1 MQNFNPIHL
10 NDAFPWDENSFFY
23 NFKGYGKSLGE
34 TGSAF
39 CCMCLLCLP
48 PRTRKNP
55 QLHLPCYHM
64 YSHPGNLFWDVVS
77 SLSVLS
83 EPYWT
88 LLIWCA
94 ESLGT
99 SQILVRKEWTC
110 QIASW
115 TFTTSILQLIL
126 SSLWMIPL
134 YHGCLKT
141 ELFTSQG
148 GSYKDRF
155 LVFSGLEGEGP
166 TNAAFTR
173 TMRQNF
179 FKAVKAFNMLI
190 CH

>member
-1 MQNFNPIHL
+1 MVSLLEIHAL
-10 NDAFPWDENSFFY
+10 PCIAGACFAFF
-23 NFKGYGKSLGE
+23 LGW
-34 TGSAF
+34 
-39 CCMCLLCLP
+39 
-48 PRTRKNP
+48 KNP
-55 QLHLPCYHM
+55 QSHLPCYM
-64 YSHPGNLFWDVVS
+64 YPQPGNILLDVVS
-77 SLSVLS
+77 GLSVLS

-88 LLIWCA
+88 FLIWCA

-99 SQILVRKEWTC
+99 SPILVRKEWTC
-110 QIASW
+110 HIPSW

-148 GSYKDRF
+148 GSYKDRL

-166 TNAAFTR
+166 TNAALTR
-173 TMRQNF
+173 NIRQNF
-179 FKAVKAFNMLI
+179 LKAVKAFNVLI